1 MKLSPASQLL
11 LLELSNLQRNLQTA
25 SKASELPEQKELD
38 AMLSKQTR
46 MHDAAAAAQMA
57 VDDMENEIL
66 RIQAD
71 ETKLRRRDRDA
82 REQLGAE
89 LDPEK
94 RKDLE
99 HDRYSTKSRLADL
112 MAELQEA
119 HNEIHALRNNRDV
132 HGAQVDE
139 IARQVELLT
148 RARDAAAES
157 AAHVADPAARVA
169 ELREELGEEL
179 GEETLADYDRQRDE
193 NGVGAALFNGRA
205 CGGCF
210 IVLPPADQSAIRM
223 APADEVPQCSN
234 CGSYLI
240 RKAV

>member
-11 LLELSNLQRNLQTA
+11 LLELANLQRNLQTSSSA
-25 SKASELPEQKELD
+25 NELPEQKELD
-38 AMLSKQTR
+38 AMLSKQVR

-157 AAHVADPAARVA
+157 AAHVADPLVQVA
-169 ELREELGEEL
+169 ELREQLEEQP
-179 GEETLADYDRQRDE
+179 LADYDRQREE

-210 IVLPPADQSAIRM
+210 IVLPPANQSAIRL

>member
-1 MKLSPASQLL
+1 MKLSPESQIT
-11 LLELSNLQRNLQTA
+11 LLEMANLQRNFAT
-25 SKASELPEQKELD
+25 SSTTTELPEQQELD
-38 AMLSKQTR
+38 ELRAQQVR
-46 MHDAAAAAQMA
+46 MRDAAAAAQMA

-66 RIQAD
+66 RIQSD
-71 ETKLRRRDRDA
+71 EIKLRRRDKDA
-82 REQLGAE
+82 KDQLGAE
-89 LDPEK
+89 IDADK

-139 IARQVELLT
+139 LAKKVELAI
-148 RARDAAAES
+148 RNRDSAAEAS
-157 AAHVADPAARVA
+157 SHIPDP
-169 ELREELGEEL
+169 ELRLEQLRAQLDEV
-179 GEETLADYDRQRDE
+179 TLAEYDLQREE
-193 NGVGAALFNGRA
+193 NEVGAALFNGRA

-210 IVLPPADQSAIRM
+210 IVLPPADQSAIRL
-223 APADEVPQCSN
+223 APAADVPQCPN
-234 CGSYLI
+234 CGSYLV

>member
-1 MKLSPASQLL
+1 MKLSPASQLT
-11 LLELSNLQRNLQTA
+11 LLELANLQRNLHTSSTA
-25 SKASELPEQKELD
+25 TELPEQRELD
-38 AMLSKQTR
+38 ALLTKQVR

-71 ETKLRRRDRDA
+71 EIKLRRRDKDA

-139 IARQVELLT
+139 LAHKVEVAT

-157 AAHVADPAARVA
+157 ASHIPDPEQRVE
-169 ELREELGEEL
+169 ELRAQLDEQVLVQYDQQREENE
-179 GEETLADYDRQRDE
+179 
-193 NGVGAALFNGRA
+193 VGAALFNGRA

-210 IVLPPADQSAIRM
+210 IVLPPADQSLIRM
-223 APADEVPQCSN
+223 APVDEVPQCSN

>member
-1 MKLSPASQLL
+1 MKLSPESQII
-11 LLELSNLQRNLQTA
+11 LLELANLQRNLAT
-25 SKASELPEQKELD
+25 SSTTTELPEQKELD
-38 AMLSKQTR
+38 GLRAQQVR
-46 MHDAAAAAQMA
+46 MYDAAAAAQMA

-71 ETKLRRRDRDA
+71 ETKLRRRDKDSKT
-82 REQLGAE
+82 QLGAE
-89 LDPEK
+89 LDPGK

-139 IARQVELLT
+139 LAKQVELAV
-148 RARDAAAES
+148 RNRDAAAEAS
-157 AAHVADPAARVA
+157 SHISDPAQRLE
-169 ELREELGEEL
+169 ELRARLDEAA
-179 GEETLADYDRQRDE
+179 LAEYDSQREDNE
-193 NGVGAALFNGRA
+193 VGAALFNGRA

-210 IVLPPADQSAIRM
+210 IMLPPADQSAIRQ
-223 APADEVPQCSN
+223 APADEVPQCPN